1 VAEIAAVGIVKRYG
15 GLLANDGV
23 NLLVEQGEIHGVMG
37 ENGAGKT
44 TLMSILFGLQAP
56 DAGEIRVR
64 DAPVRFRSP
73 IDAMAAGL
81 GMVHQSF
88 KLFGSLTA
96 WENIVYGA
104 EPRRGPFVNRRAA
117 RERVAE
123 LAARHRLVVD
133 PDVRVGDLS
142 VGVRQ
147 RIEILKALHR
157 DARILIL
164 DEPTAVLTPP
174 ERDAL
179 FAVLKSLASEGRTVL
194 LVTHKLHEVTA
205 ITDRVTI
212 LRDGRTVAN
221 LRTVDTDAGEIVR
234 AMTGRNVNLKVEK
247 RSLEP
252 GDTLLKAVD
261 VTIASPSGKRAVDR
275 VSLTVR
281 GSEIV
286 GIAGV
291 AGNGQSELVEALVGL
306 RDPDGGRVEICGRDV
321 TDADVARRRAAGLAY
336 IPEDRAAV
344 GSAPEA
350 SAADNLAM
358 GFHRAAPLARG
369 PFVDPSAFAERAREL
384 IQRFAIRIAT
394 ERVNVGTLSGG
405 NLQKIVVARELAH
418 EALVLIAEQPTRGL
432 DVGATE
438 HIHVQLLAERDS
450 GHAVLLVSA
459 ELSEILA
466 LSDRVLVMFEG
477 RIVADLPQERA
488 DEQSVGLLMAGR
500 GAEAA

>member
-1 VAEIAAVGIVKRYG
+1 VAEIAAVGIVKRFG
-15 GLLANDGV
+15 GLVANDGV
-23 NLLVEQGEIHGVMG
+23 NLFVERGEIHGVMG

-56 DAGEIRVR
+56 DAGQIRVR
-64 DAPVRFRSP
+64 DAPVCFRSP

-104 EPRRGPFVNRRAA
+104 EPRRGPFIDRRAA
-117 RERVAE
+117 LARVAE
-123 LAARHRLVVD
+123 LAERHHLAVD
-133 PDVRVGDLS
+133 PDARVGDLS

-174 ERDAL
+174 ERDSL
-179 FAVLKSLASEGRTVL
+179 FAVLKSLASDGRTVL
-194 LVTHKLHEVTA
+194 FVTHKLHEVTA

-212 LRDGRTVAN
+212 LRDGRTVAT
-221 LRTVDTDAGEIVR
+221 LRTADTDAGEIVR
-234 AMTGRNVNLKVEK
+234 AMTGRNVNLKMQK
-247 RSLEP
+247 RALQP
-252 GDTLLKAVD
+252 VDTLLKAVD
-261 VTIASPSGKRAVDR
+261 VTIASSSGNRVVDR

-281 GSEIV
+281 GGEIV

-291 AGNGQSELVEALVGL
+291 AGNGQNELVEALVGL
-306 RDPDGGRVEICGRDV
+306 RKPDGGRVEVCGRDV
-321 TDADVARRRAAGLAY
+321 TVSDVATHRVAGLAY
-336 IPEDRAAV
+336 VPEDRAAV
-344 GSAPEA
+344 GSAADA

-358 GFHRAAPLARG
+358 GFHRSAPLAGG
-369 PFVDPSAFAERAREL
+369 PFINPSAFAERARTL
-384 IQRFAIRIAT
+384 IRRFAIRIAN

-405 NLQKIVVARELAH
+405 NLQKIVVARELSH
-418 EALVLIAEQPTRGL
+418 EAPALIAEQPTRGL

-438 HIHVQLLAERDS
+438 QIHEQLVAERDR
-450 GHAVLLVSA
+450 GRAVLLVSA
-459 ELSEILA
+459 ELNEILG

-477 RIVADLPQERA
+477 RILADLPHGMA
-488 DEQSVGLLMAGR
+488 NEQNVGLLMAGL
-500 GAEAA
+500 GAEVG